1 MNKTF
6 STKKI
11 LSLLLAL
18 AMLLFTAACGRTDDT
33 PQTSGQSP
41 ADASSQDPEASLT
54 DGASRNTETSLSDA
68 SQDPEASV
76 PGVASQTPD
85 NSPSHSAS
93 ASSEPAPGTEQPEYE
108 VQYPV
113 TLTDQA
119 GREVTLASEP
129 KRLVSGY
136 YISTSLLI
144 ALNLEDNIVGIEAKA
159 DSRPIYRLSAPALL
173 DLPNVGSAKEFDL
186 EGCAALEP
194 DLVILPI
201 KLKNAAETLTEL
213 GFPVLLVNPENQELL
228 TEMIHLI
235 AEATDTRT
243 RARELLNFTAAQEE
257 RLSGLLDTA
266 NAPTVYLAGNS
277 SLLSTAGSAM
287 YQSDLIRRAGGVNAA
302 AEITDAYWAEI
313 DYEQLLHWNP
323 DYIILASDA
332 AYTVEDVLTD
342 PNLADC
348 AAVAEGN
355 VYQMPGKAES
365 WDSPVPGSILG
376 IVWLSGILHPDLCP
390 ETDNEAIIN
399 EYYENFYGFLHSEN

>member
-1 MNKTF
+1 MNKSY

-18 AMLLFTAACGRTDDT
+18 AMLLSTAACGRTDNT

-54 DGASRNTETSLSDA
+54 DGASQNTETFLPDA

-76 PGVASQTPD
+76 PGDA
-85 NSPSHSAS
+85 SHSVP
-93 ASSEPAPGTEQPEYE
+93 ASSEPAPGAEQPEYE

-119 GREVTLASEP
+119 GREVTLASQP

-159 DSRPIYRLSAPALL
+159 DSRPIYKLSAPALL

-201 KLKNAAETLTEL
+201 KLKSAAETLTEL
-213 GFPVLLVNPENQELL
+213 GFPVLLVNPENQEML
-228 TEMIHLI
+228 TETIHLI
-235 AEATDTRT
+235 AKATNTQ
-243 RARELLNFTAAQEE
+243 AQAQALLDFTAAQEE
-257 RLSGLLDTA
+257 RLSGLLGTA
-266 NAPTVYLAGNS
+266 NSPTVYLAGNS
-277 SLLSTAGSAM
+277 SLLSTAGNAM
-287 YQSDLIRRAGGVNAA
+287 YQSDLIRRAGGINAA

-313 DYEQLLHWNP
+313 DYERLLHWNP

-399 EYYENFYGFLHSEN
+399 EYYENFYGFLYSEN